1 MEESGAIEK
10 TQSGQ
15 QGRRSDEEIQ
25 GVVIRVLPPKL
36 AHACTDGRVFRQAP
50 RSLGYDGGWSVALG
64 CTKITQ
70 SIIYTQQLLLR
81 SCLAFQGR
89 TLFNHILNQSTTTFC
104 PQFVHLFFKFSN
116 CAFRAT
122 TTTKIPEKIRGV
134 LLKF

>member
-1 MEESGAIEK
+1 VEESGAIEK

-70 SIIYTQQLLLR
+70 SIIYTQQPSSLLLGF
-81 SCLAFQGR
+81 SR
-89 TLFNHILNQSTTTFC
+89 TNSLQPHFEPVNKNLPSVCSFVFLILKLCVQSNNN
-104 PQFVHLFFKFSN
+104 K
-116 CAFRAT
+116 
-122 TTTKIPEKIRGV
+122 KIPDKIRGV
-134 LLKF
+134 LLKLF